1 MVAASLSFQPTLRV
15 DAQRALFK
23 LPEGTRENSGIQ
35 RYDVSPDDR
44 RFIMIRDLADGAS
57 QPSRQHV
64 VLMTNVLDD
73 VRGKLSA
80 RR

>member
-57 QPSRQHV
+57 QASRQHV

-73 VRGKLSA
+73 VRAKLSG
-80 RR
+80 RP